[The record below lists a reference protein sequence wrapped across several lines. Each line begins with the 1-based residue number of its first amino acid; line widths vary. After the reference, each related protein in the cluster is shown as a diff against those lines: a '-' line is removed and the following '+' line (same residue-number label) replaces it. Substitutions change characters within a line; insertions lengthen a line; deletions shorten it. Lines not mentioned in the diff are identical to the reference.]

1 MRPDSG
7 ITLALDRHDVNEEV
21 AVDGLHTLG
30 RWTRDAAGR
39 TPDRIAIDDGI
50 TRVSYAELDS
60 RAERLARV
68 LRRYPPGSRVATVT
82 GNSADHVVLFF
93 ACAKARLV
101 LVPLSWRLSARE
113 IAAQLAHASPAL
125 LLVEPAYAELAPAA
139 ESLGPDGIESGPVAG
154 ALEPVRDDDPLL
166 MLYTSGTSGR
176 PKGVVLSHANCFWT
190 NLSLSRAVPI
200 APDDVVLAVLPQ
212 FHVGGWNVQPLLAWW
227 VGATVLLA
235 RGFDAGH
242 VLQQIC
248 DRSVTTMMGVPTNYL
263 FLAEHPDFAAAD
275 LSSLRR
281 AVVGGAPMPPA
292 LLRTW
297 HARGVDLIQ
306 GYGLTEAAPNVL
318 CLPSHVAAEKLGFAG
333 RPYPYVEVAV
343 ADPATGAPQP
353 DSPAD
358 GELLVRGPNVF
369 TGYWHD
375 PAATAHALRDGWLH
389 TGDLV
394 HRDKDGYY
402 RIEDRVDDMF
412 VSGGE
417 NVFPSEV
424 ENVLYGHPAVA
435 EVAVVARPDP
445 RWGQVGLA
453 FVVRRPDSD
462 VTEAELIGRCR
473 ADLAGYK
480 VPREIRFVGSL
491 PHSAVGKLLRR
502 SLREES

>member
-1 MRPDSG
+1 M
-7 ITLALDRHDVNEEV
+7 
-21 AVDGLHTLG
+21 DGLHTLG

-39 TPDRIAIDDGI
+39 TPDRIAVDDGG
-50 TRVSYAELDS
+50 TPVSYGELDA

-68 LRRYPPGSRVATVT
+68 LRRYPPGARIATLT

-101 LVPLSWRLSARE
+101 LVPLSWRLTARE
-113 IAAQLAHASPAL
+113 IADQLAHASPAV
-125 LLVEPAYAELAPAA
+125 LLVEPRFAELAGSFATD
-139 ESLGPDGIESGPVAG
+139 SLGPDGIESGPVAG
-154 ALEPVRDDDPLL
+154 PLAPVRDDDPLL

-190 NLSLSRAVPI
+190 NLSLSRAVPMT
-200 APDDVVLAVLPQ
+200 PDDVVLAMLPQ

-235 RGFDAGH
+235 RGFDAAY

-248 DRSVTTMMGVPTNYL
+248 CSKVTTMMGVPTNYL

-281 AVVGGAPMPPA
+281 AVVGGAPMPSA

-318 CLPSHVAAEKLGFAG
+318 CLPSRMATEKLGFAG

-343 ADPATGAPQP
+343 ADPATGVIAA

-369 TGYWHD
+369 TGYWQD
-375 PAATAHALRDGWLH
+375 PDATAHALRDGWLH

-394 HRDKDGYY
+394 HRDEDGYY

-435 EVAVVARPDP
+435 EVAVVGRPDP
-445 RWGQVGLA
+445 RWGRVGLA
-453 FVVRRPDSD
+453 FVVRRPSGD
-462 VTEAELIGRCR
+462 VTEAELISRCR
-473 ADLAGYK
+473 AELAGYK
-480 VPREIRFVGSL
+480 VPKEIRFVGAL

-502 SLREES
+502 SLREEL